1 MPLRRPKDS
10 EATGLAQGT
19 IDVVRVLLTLALSAL
34 LLVRALPAS
43 AQDQGLGGSF
53 ITPFPDNDVYQVQV
67 VGDWL
72 AEGLLSGLVE
82 AFTTGP
88 GVSITRKRYDLAGL
102 MGNAS
107 SSELAKL
114 EQTFSTDPSHIA
126 IVMLGAQDRYSLNRR
141 RSSDAENDE
150 WRGEFGAR
158 VDRLMK
164 LLKKNNRAVY
174 WVGLPNMR
182 RWQDNERAQR
192 MNDVIRER
200 AYMNGVRYIDAY
212 ASFIDESGS
221 YSDWGPDITGKVR
234 RLRDSDGVHFTQAGY
249 LKLAHFVERELK
261 RDIVQAR
268 TERSIPL
275 AGDAAEQSRVNPE
288 KVRLKAESE
297 RAQAQAKSAKGG
309 GGVAASV
316 ANPAGADG
324 ARDQKLETGKVDIK
338 VPGAEGT
345 EQIVTIEI
353 VRPAIPASVVALV
366 TRKQSDD
373 KAAQMGDVLVDQ
385 IPGGLTVMS
394 SIVPPRGSDGSR
406 RRMSPTQSPY
416 FRVLEK
422 GERLPSKPGRA
433 DDFIWPRQQTTA
445 EVRSEPPPMPA
456 PAKADDEVSR

>member
-1 MPLRRPKDS
+1 M
-10 EATGLAQGT
+10 
-19 IDVVRVLLTLALSAL
+19 
-34 LLVRALPAS
+34 RAVPAS

-102 MGNAS
+102 MRNAS
-107 SSELAKL
+107 SSELAQL

-126 IVMLGAQDRYSLNRR
+126 IVMLGAQDRYSVNRR

-200 AYMNGVRYIDAY
+200 AYMNGVALH
-212 ASFIDESGS
+212 
-221 YSDWGPDITGKVR
+221 R
-234 RLRDSDGVHFTQAGY
+234 RLCKLHRRERRLQRLGTGRHRQSPPPARQRRRALHSGRISEAG
-249 LKLAHFVERELK
+249 AFR
-261 RDIVQAR
+261 RARAQAR
-268 TERSIPL
+268 HRPGAHRTLHSACRRP
-275 AGDAAEQSRVNPE
+275 AEQSRVNPE

-309 GGVAASV
+309 GGVAAP
-316 ANPAGADG
+316 ANAAGADG
-324 ARDQKLETGKVDIK
+324 AREQKLETGKVDIK

-433 DDFIWPRQQTTA
+433 DDFTWPRQQTTA
-445 EVRSEPPPMPA
+445 EVRSEPPPMSA
-456 PAKADDEVSR
+456 PATADDEVSR

>member
-1 MPLRRPKDS
+1 L
-10 EATGLAQGT
+10 
-19 IDVVRVLLTLALSAL
+19 VRALLTIALSAL
-34 LLVRALPAS
+34 LIVRVLPAS
-43 AQDQGLGGSF
+43 AQEQGLGGSF

-72 AEGLLSGLVE
+72 AEGLLGGLVE
-82 AFTTGP
+82 AFTVGP
-88 GVSITRKRYDLAGL
+88 GVSITRKRYDLSGL
-102 MGNAS
+102 MRNDSAND
-107 SSELAKL
+107 LAQL
-114 EQTFSTDPSHIA
+114 EQTFGTDPSHIA
-126 IVMLGAQDRYSLNRR
+126 IVMLGAQDRYSISRR
-141 RSSDAENDE
+141 RGAEAENDE
-150 WRGEFGAR
+150 WRGEYGAR

-164 LLKKNNRAVY
+164 LLKKGNRAVY

-182 RWQDNERAQR
+182 RFQDNERAQR

-200 AYMNGVRYIDAY
+200 AYLNGARYIDAY
-212 ASFIDESGS
+212 ASFIDESGG

-261 RDIVQAR
+261 RDIAQAR

-309 GGVAASV
+309 GSSGDVAAP
-316 ANPAGADG
+316 ANAGSADG
-324 ARDQKLETGKVDIK
+324 ARDQKLETGKVDIR
-338 VPGAEGT
+338 VTGAEGT
-345 EQIVTIEI
+345 EQVLTVEI

-366 TRKQSDD
+366 TRKTSDD

-394 SIVPPRGSDGSR
+394 SIVPPRGSDGGR

-433 DDFIWPRQQTTA
+433 DDFAWPRQQTTA
-445 EVRSEPPPMPA
+445 EVRSEPAPMPA
-456 PAKADDEVSR
+456 ARGDTGSTP

>member
-1 MPLRRPKDS
+1 M
-10 EATGLAQGT
+10 
-19 IDVVRVLLTLALSAL
+19 VRALLTIVLTAL
-34 LLVRALPAS
+34 LLARTLPVS
-43 AQDQGLGGSF
+43 AQEQGLGGSF

-72 AEGLLSGLVE
+72 AEGLLGGLVE
-82 AFTTGP
+82 AFTVGP
-88 GVSITRKRYDLAGL
+88 GVSITRKRYDLDGI
-102 MGNAS
+102 MRNS
-107 SSELAKL
+107 SANDLAQM
-114 EQTFSTDPSHIA
+114 EQAFSTDPSHIA
-126 IVMLGAQDRYSLNRR
+126 IVMLGAQDRYSVSRR
-141 RSSDAENDE
+141 RGAEETDD
-150 WRGEFGAR
+150 WRGEYGAR

-164 LLKKNNRAVY
+164 LLKKGNRAVY

-182 RWQDNERAQR
+182 RWQDNERAQK

-200 AYMNGVRYIDAY
+200 AYLNGARYIDAY
-212 ASFIDESGS
+212 ASFIDESGG
-221 YSDWGPDITGKVR
+221 YSDWGPDVTGKVR

-261 RDIVQAR
+261 RDIAQAR

-275 AGDAAEQSRVNPE
+275 AGDATEQSRVNPE

-309 GGVAASV
+309 GVATPS
-316 ANPAGADG
+316 ANAGAADG
-324 ARDQKLETGKVDIK
+324 ARDQKLETGKVDIR

-345 EQIVTIEI
+345 EQIVTVEI

-366 TRKQSDD
+366 TRKTSED

-394 SIVPPRGSDGSR
+394 SIVPPRGADGSR

-422 GERLPSKPGRA
+422 GERMPSKPGRA
-433 DDFIWPRQQTTA
+433 DDFAWPRQQTTA
-445 EVRSEPPPMPA
+445 EVRSEPPPMGDSA
-456 PAKADDEVSR
+456 PNGTAAAR

>member
-1 MPLRRPKDS
+1 
-10 EATGLAQGT
+10 
-19 IDVVRVLLTLALSAL
+19 
-34 LLVRALPAS
+34 
-43 AQDQGLGGSF
+43 
-53 ITPFPDNDVYQVQV
+53 
-67 VGDWL
+67 
-72 AEGLLSGLVE
+72 
-82 AFTTGP
+82 
-88 GVSITRKRYDLAGL
+88 
-102 MGNAS
+102 
-107 SSELAKL
+107 
-114 EQTFSTDPSHIA
+114 
-126 IVMLGAQDRYSLNRR
+126 MLGAQDRYSLNRR

-212 ASFIDESGS
+212 ASFIDESGG

-261 RDIVQAR
+261 RDIAQAR

-309 GGVAASV
+309 GGVAASA
-316 ANPAGADG
+316 ANAAGADG

-416 FRVLEK
+416 FRVLGK
-422 GERLPSKPGRA
+422 GRA
-433 DDFIWPRQQTTA
+433 HAVQARPCRRLRLAASADDGGDAQRA
-445 EVRSEPPPMPA
+445 A
-456 PAKADDEVSR
+456 ADAGCAAAQPSDEVSR